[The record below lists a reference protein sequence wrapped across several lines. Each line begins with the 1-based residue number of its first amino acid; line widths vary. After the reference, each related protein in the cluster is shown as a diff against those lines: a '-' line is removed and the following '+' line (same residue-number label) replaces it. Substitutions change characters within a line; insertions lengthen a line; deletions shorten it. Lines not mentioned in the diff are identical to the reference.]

1 MFMLLEYQQL
11 VPKEELESA
20 LTIESLLHLVSI
32 IARLRCLE
40 DRQLIQLWHRVLLLQ
55 GLVANQPQS

>member
-1 MFMLLEYQQL
+1 MFILLEYQQL
-11 VPKEELESA
+11 VPKEESELV

-32 IARLRCLE
+32 IAKLRCLE

>member
-1 MFMLLEYQQL
+1 MFILLEYQQL

-32 IARLRCLE
+32 IAKLRCLE

-55 GLVANQPQS
+55 GLVANQSQS